1 MKQARGE
8 GACGGSFL
16 SKLSPRLP
24 SARQFRSSSGH
35 RTQVLRVH
43 VILTQVFPLWV
54 QATWKWLHQLS
65 NAKGLNPG
73 LLFLIKRKEI
83 LNTENILYW
92 GIANGNP
99 LQYSCLEYSMDIKA
113 WQATEDGVAKSPTQL
128 KQLSMHS
135 QLTML
140 WLFR

>member
-1 MKQARGE
+1 ME
-8 GACGGSFL
+8 GASCPSYHPGS
-16 SKLSPRLP
+16 
-24 SARQFRSSSGH
+24 Q
-35 RTQVLRVH
+35 VH
-43 VILTQVFPLWV
+43 VSLGQVQVPSSESACYPYPGLPTMGTSV
-54 QATWKWLHQLS
+54 WKWLHQLS
-65 NAKGLNPG
+65 NAKGLNLG